1 VRANHNRQTRR
12 AAHCIRARSPRGH
25 ESASLPS
32 GANRDDLAQ
41 VAARIAEELE
51 LSADAIDELLWGSA
65 APATTPGGDVR
76 ER

>member
-1 VRANHNRQTRR
+1 
-12 AAHCIRARSPRGH
+12 
-25 ESASLPS
+25 LPS
-32 GANRDDLAQ
+32 GANRDHLAQ